1 MGTASTVLTLHGGG
15 GGGGLASL
23 ELRQRGGGVGIK
35 LVFVLCHVKMS
46 KLHKFWPYS
55 VRKNVLDT
63 RVIFRE
69 VHFYEIVKS
78 VFVFQV
84 PSKTVFFNQTTK
96 QVNYYVFCNE

>member
-35 LVFVLCHVKMS
+35 LMFVLCHVKMS
-46 KLHKFWPYS
+46 KLHKIWPYS
-55 VRKNVLDT
+55 ARKNVLDT
-63 RVIFRE
+63 RVIFRK

-78 VFVFQV
+78 VLVFQV
-84 PSKTVFFNQTTK
+84 PSKTVYF
-96 QVNYYVFCNE
+96 